1 MRILL
6 AVTLLGLLSAC
17 AAQPSTGEQPLLSG
31 IGPHSARVQA
41 DVQNILRGMD
51 QARDRDERVARYG
64 R

>member
-6 AVTLLGLLSAC
+6 AVAVLGLLSAC
-17 AAQPSTGEQPLLSG
+17 AMQPSTGEDAMLSG

>member
-6 AVTLLGLLSAC
+6 AVTLLALLSAC
-17 AAQPSTGEQPLLSG
+17 AAQQSTGKDAMLPG
-31 IGPHSARVQA
+31 IGPHAARVQA

-51 QARDRDERVARYG
+51 QARERDERVARYG

>member
-1 MRILL
+1 M
-6 AVTLLGLLSAC
+6 
-17 AAQPSTGEQPLLSG
+17 QPSTGEDAMLSG